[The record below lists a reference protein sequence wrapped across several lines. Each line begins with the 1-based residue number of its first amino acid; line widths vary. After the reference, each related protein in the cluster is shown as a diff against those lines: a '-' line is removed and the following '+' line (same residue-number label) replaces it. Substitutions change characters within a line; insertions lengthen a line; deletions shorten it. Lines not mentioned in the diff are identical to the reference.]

1 MMTKARAAGR
11 ATRAVGSLPATLK
24 EIQRLFDAF
33 DWSEFAQQVDQETR
47 TRVAIVGPV
56 NSGKSTL
63 FNTLKGRELSPVSP
77 LPGTTR
83 DLHHEAWGP
92 IHLADTPGFG
102 EVAGVDRA
110 GIALQAV
117 RGANLVILVLDALA
131 GVRQADYEL
140 LHTLCATGKPVIPV
154 LNKIDVLGKDAEPVI
169 EDARAK
175 LNEPGL
181 IPISALKGTHVAD
194 QLMPRLM
201 EGDPA
206 LTVAL
211 GRALPGYRRQAAH
224 RLIRQ
229 AAMLNALM
237 GTEPIPGLDIPLLLA
252 VQARLVLRIAAVYGE
267 PMTQQHARELAATIA
282 GGAALRYL
290 AGQASKLIPGPGWVV
305 SGAIAAAGTW
315 AIGRTA
321 MAYFE
326 SGKRLTPEQLRA
338 LYRRLVR
345 RRRDEGPQDVHRS
358 PASDA

>member
-1 MMTKARAAGR
+1 MMSKVQPGGMPVRAAS
-11 ATRAVGSLPATLK
+11 TLPAALK
-24 EIQRLFDAF
+24 EIQRMFDAF
-33 DWSEFAQQVDQETR
+33 DWAEFARQVDQETR

-56 NSGKSTL
+56 NAGKSTL
-63 FNTLKGRELSPVSP
+63 FNTLKGREVSPVSP
-77 LPGTTR
+77 VPGTTR
-83 DLHHEAWGP
+83 ELHHETWGP

-102 EVAGVDRA
+102 EVAGVNRA
-110 GIALQAV
+110 HIALRAV
-117 RGANLVILVLDALA
+117 QGANMVILVLDALA

-140 LHTLCATGKPVIPV
+140 LQTLRATGKPVIPV
-154 LNKIDVLGKDAEPVI
+154 LNKIDALGKDAERVI
-169 EDARAK
+169 ADARDK

-181 IPISALKGTHVAD
+181 IPISAQEGTHVGSE
-194 QLMPRLM
+194 LMPRLM
-201 EGDPA
+201 EGHPA

-211 GRALPGYRRQAAH
+211 GRALPAYRREAAK

-229 AAMLNALM
+229 ATVLNAVV

-267 PMTQQHARELAATIA
+267 PMTHQHAKELAATIA

-290 AGQASKLIPGPGWVV
+290 AGQASKLLPGPGWVA

-321 MAYFE
+321 VAYFE
-326 SGKRLTPEQLRA
+326 SGKRLTPAQLRA

-345 RRRDEGPQDVHRS
+345 RRMAEEQAPG
-358 PASDA
+358 ASRR